1 MSHII
6 YRYSDSI
13 FSPKNGFEFFH
24 HDGGEKITASDV
36 VEGVPRWLSELWAWL
51 YPLCENAE
59 RPHKKAI
66 NFCASVSSSPL
77 NNAKWGGWAKYF
89 LWCWP
94 SLTSCEDMPRMGHT
108 LGGVWSS
115 QAPLGE
121 RQGWEFFGVILPPYL
136 TLTALLSFRTLGVV
150 QTYRMKSTWETD
162 SLHSLRWRRQMV
174 GRLLCITWSKVST

>member
-1 MSHII
+1 MIYYNGGRSQAVYHSKKESWEWIKTLGRIYDQISRYPNSVRTVFHLNSSDVFGAPSLNLPCPAQGQTSEDQCLLSTCNDLTPVLNLIGMSHII

-36 VEGVPRWLSELWAWL
+36 VEGVPCWLSELWAWL

-77 NNAKWGGWAKYF
+77 NNAK
-89 LWCWP
+89 
-94 SLTSCEDMPRMGHT
+94 
-108 LGGVWSS
+108 
-115 QAPLGE
+115 
-121 RQGWEFFGVILPPYL
+121 
-136 TLTALLSFRTLGVV
+136 
-150 QTYRMKSTWETD
+150 
-162 SLHSLRWRRQMV
+162 
-174 GRLLCITWSKVST
+174 